1 KLDTSGSGNVFANF
15 AAGAGET
22 FDRVVLSS
30 GQPAFESDNHAYRS
44 VPEPTSMLGLLAFGA
59 VSAGSFIKR
68 KSKLV

>member
-1 KLDTSGSGNVFANF
+1 RLA
-15 AAGAGET
+15 
-22 FDRVVLSS
+22 
-30 GQPAFESDNHAYRS
+30 S